1 MKLFAR
7 KQIVLLFATMLL
19 TQLLF
24 SQVTLSPLFT
34 DNMVLQ
40 QNSNASIWGEAKP
53 KSNIKIKTS
62 WDKKEYITL
71 ADNEGKWKVEVKT
84 PGAGGPYNIKITSN
98 KSIILN
104 NVLIGEV
111 WLCSGQSNMEMP
123 LAGWGEITNYKSEI
137 ANANYPNIRLLQV
150 KKATSNK
157 PLNSFEA
164 DADGWME
171 CTSAN
176 IPEFSAVAYFFGRE
190 LNKNLDIPI
199 GLIHTSWGGTPA
211 ESWVSESTLSNMPE
225 YIDRIKDFK
234 SLPEDPEEQNKLFE
248 EIEANWYNE
257 IEARDFGIQD
267 GAVAAQPNL
276 DEGDW
281 ETATIPGFWEY
292 SSLPS
297 FDGIVWYRKTL
308 NIPKEWSG
316 KDLLLSLGAIDDNDI
331 TFFNGVEVGKTEG
344 FFIEREYIISKDLVK
359 EGKATIAVRV
369 TDTGGDG
376 GFNSDKEKI
385 FLSLNG
391 NSAQKII
398 IAGDWRY
405 KASVDITQIP
415 RKHLYK
421 HDHPHNPT
429 TLYNAMIAPLVP
441 YSVKGAIW
449 YQGESNADRAYQYR
463 TLFPLM
469 IEDWRTQ
476 WQTELPFYFVQLANF
491 MQTKTEPAESEWAE
505 LREAQLQTLRLNN
518 TGMAVSIDIGDA
530 TDIHPKNKQDVGKR
544 LALGALKKTYNLDIT
559 HSGPIYKSYKIE
571 NGTIRIFFEESN
583 SPLFAD
589 GNKLTGFSIAG
600 PDMKFHWAEAVIDG
614 NEVVVSS
621 PDIQYP
627 VAVRYGWADNPV
639 CNLYNEAK
647 LPASPFRTDDWSGL
661 TINKK

>member
-1 MKLFAR
+1 MKLLAQ
-7 KQIVLLFATMLL
+7 KQIILLLAATLL
-19 TQLLF
+19 TQMLF
-24 SQVTLSPLFT
+24 SQVTLPPLFT

-40 QNSNASIWGEAKP
+40 QNSNAPIWGEAKP

-62 WDKKEYITL
+62 WDKKEYTTL
-71 ADNEGKWKVEVKT
+71 ADNEGKWKVEVNT

-123 LAGWGEITNYKSEI
+123 LAGWGKITNYESEI
-137 ANANYPNIRLLQV
+137 ANANHPNIRLLQV

-157 PLNSFEA
+157 PLDSFEA

-176 IPEFSAVAYFFGRE
+176 IPEFSATAYFFGRE
-190 LNKNLDIPI
+190 LNNNLDIPI

-248 EIEANWYNE
+248 EIEANWYKE
-257 IEARDFGIQD
+257 IEARDFGIKD
-267 GAVAAQPNL
+267 GVIAAQPNL

-281 ETATIPGFWEY
+281 EATTIPGFWEY

-297 FDGIVWYRKTL
+297 FDGIVWYRKTID
-308 NIPKEWSG
+308 IPKDWSG
-316 KDLLLSLGAIDDNDI
+316 KELLLSLGAIDDNDI

-344 FFIEREYIISKDLVK
+344 YFIEREYIISKDLVK
-359 EGKATIAVRV
+359 GGKATIAVRV

-385 FLSLNG
+385 FLSLNN
-391 NSAQKII
+391 NSTQKII
-398 IAGDWRY
+398 IAGDWKY

-415 RKHLYK
+415 RKQIYK

-429 TLYNAMIAPLVP
+429 TLYNAMIAPLLP
-441 YSVKGAIW
+441 YSIKGAIW

-476 WQTELPFYFVQLANF
+476 WQTEFPFYFVQLANF
-491 MQTKTEPAESEWAE
+491 MQTKDEPAESEWAE

-530 TDIHPKNKQDVGKR
+530 TDIHPKNKQDLGKR

-559 HSGPIYKSYKIE
+559 DSGPIYKSYKIE
-571 NGTIRIFFEESN
+571 NAKIRIIFEESN
-583 SPLFAD
+583 SPLFVD
-589 GNKLTGFSIAG
+589 GDKLTGFSIAG
-600 PDMKFHWAEAVIDG
+600 PDMKFHWAEAIIDG

-627 VAVRYGWADNPV
+627 VAVRYGWANNPI
-639 CNLYNEAK
+639 CNLYNKAK

>member
-1 MKLFAR
+1 MKLLAQ
-7 KQIVLLFATMLL
+7 KQIILLLAATLL
-19 TQLLF
+19 TQMLF
-24 SQVTLSPLFT
+24 SQVTLPPLFT

-40 QNSNASIWGEAKP
+40 QNSNAPIWGEAKP

-62 WDKKEYITL
+62 WDKKEYTTL
-71 ADNEGKWKVEVKT
+71 ADNEGKWKVEVNT

-123 LAGWGEITNYKSEI
+123 LAGWGKITNYESEI
-137 ANANYPNIRLLQV
+137 ANANHPNIRLLQV

-157 PLNSFEA
+157 PLDSFEA

-176 IPEFSAVAYFFGRE
+176 IPEFSATAYFFGRE
-190 LNKNLDIPI
+190 LNNNLDIPI

-248 EIEANWYNE
+248 EIEANWYKE
-257 IEARDFGIQD
+257 IEARDFGIKD
-267 GAVAAQPNL
+267 GVIAAQPNL

-281 ETATIPGFWEY
+281 EATTIPGFWEY

-297 FDGIVWYRKTL
+297 FDGIVWYRKTID
-308 NIPKEWSG
+308 IPKDWSG
-316 KDLLLSLGAIDDNDI
+316 KELLLSLGAIDDNDI

-344 FFIEREYIISKDLVK
+344 YFIEREYIISKDLVK
-359 EGKATIAVRV
+359 GGKATIAVRV

-385 FLSLNG
+385 FLSLNN
-391 NSAQKII
+391 NSTQKII
-398 IAGDWRY
+398 IAGDWKY

-415 RKHLYK
+415 RKQIYK

-429 TLYNAMIAPLVP
+429 TLYNAMIAPLLP
-441 YSVKGAIW
+441 YSIKGAIW

-476 WQTELPFYFVQLANF
+476 WQTEFPFYFVQLANF
-491 MQTKTEPAESEWAE
+491 MQTKDEPAESEWAE

-530 TDIHPKNKQDVGKR
+530 TDIHPKNKQDLGKR

-559 HSGPIYKSYKIE
+559 DSGPIYKSYKIE
-571 NGTIRIFFEESN
+571 NAKIRIFFEESN
-583 SPLFAD
+583 SPLFVD
-589 GNKLTGFSIAG
+589 GDKLTGFSIAG
-600 PDMKFHWAEAVIDG
+600 PDMKFHWAEAIIDG

-627 VAVRYGWADNPV
+627 VAVRYGWANNPI
-639 CNLYNEAK
+639 CNLYNKAK